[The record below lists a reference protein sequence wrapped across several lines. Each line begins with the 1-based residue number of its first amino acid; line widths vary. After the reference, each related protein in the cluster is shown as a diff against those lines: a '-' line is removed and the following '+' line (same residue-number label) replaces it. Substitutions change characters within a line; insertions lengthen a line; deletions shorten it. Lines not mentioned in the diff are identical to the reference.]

1 MQIDMKYNIR
11 LICLFAVL
19 GSLLSCNRW
28 LDITPEDT
36 ITEKQLFQD
45 AGGYHSA
52 INGLYQSMSSASLYG
67 ENLTWGFLSALSQ
80 NYDNASNNNSM
91 RFSHTEKY
99 EYGSDEVKAFGED
112 IWQAAFNVIANSNN
126 ILKHLESADM
136 SIFPLYEKGEVDMI
150 AGEAIAIRA
159 LLHFDLLRLFSVS
172 PAVDMDAK
180 AIPYVETFPE
190 YFSERLT
197 NRQVLDK
204 IITDLHKS
212 GELLAKYDTTTTG
225 LLMMSSTG
233 NRLRM
238 DNSNGG
244 LFFNSRGTRLN
255 YFSVLALLS
264 RVYLYQ
270 GNNEK
275 AFEYAK
281 KIEKYIRNADNWFFY
296 TKRGFSAQDSE
307 EFRPHKLIDELL
319 VAFYEDELT
328 NKYIAKAVSSDSP
341 YKLKNLSWVFKD
353 ADDYRYVKLVHTIT
367 PEVKISLKYL
377 RRSEAG
383 SDIIKIE
390 NRLIP
395 IMRISEIHLIL
406 AECLA
411 KKGNIPEAVAYLK
424 KLRTARGCIAN
435 ALDSSMSENDF
446 YAALDAEII
455 RENIAEGQYFFY
467 CKRINAATINNGG
480 VYVPMEGKYTLEI
493 PNSQTTF

>member
-1 MQIDMKYNIR
+1 M
-11 LICLFAVL
+11 
-19 GSLLSCNRW
+19 
-28 LDITPEDT
+28 
-36 ITEKQLFQD
+36 
-45 AGGYHSA
+45 
-52 INGLYQSMSSASLYG
+52 
-67 ENLTWGFLSALSQ
+67 
-80 NYDNASNNNSM
+80 NNS
-91 RFSHTEKY
+91 Y
-99 EYGSDEVKAFGED
+99 
-112 IWQAAFNVIANSNN
+112 
-126 ILKHLESADM
+126 
-136 SIFPLYEKGEVDMI
+136 
-150 AGEAIAIRA
+150 
-159 LLHFDLLRLFSVS
+159 
-172 PAVDMDAK
+172 
-180 AIPYVETFPE
+180 
-190 YFSERLT
+190 
-197 NRQVLDK
+197 
-204 IITDLHKS
+204 
-212 GELLAKYDTTTTG
+212 
-225 LLMMSSTG
+225 
-233 NRLRM
+233 
-238 DNSNGG
+238 GG
-244 LFFNSRGTRLN
+244 LFFNSRGSRIN

-281 KIEKYIRNADNWFFY
+281 KVEKYIKDTDTWYFY

-307 EFRPHKLIDELL
+307 ESRPHKLIDELL
-319 VAFYEDELT
+319 VAFYDDELT
-328 NKYIAKAVSSDSP
+328 NKYIVNTVSSDSP

-353 ADDYRYVKLVHTIT
+353 ADDYRYVKLVHSVA

-390 NRLIP
+390 NSLIP

-435 ALDSSMSENDF
+435 VLNSSMSENDF

-467 CKRINAATINNGG
+467 CKRINAATINNNG